1 MDKFSKQTVLN
12 CIQNELQLESISED
26 DEMQKTR
33 NWDSMGQVSLLL
45 KLEDEFDIKLPA
57 DQFGNL
63 TSVKKILAYFS
74 EEGILADE

>member
-1 MDKFSKQTVLN
+1 
-12 CIQNELQLESISED
+12 
-26 DEMQKTR
+26 
-33 NWDSMGQVSLLL
+33 MGQVSLLL

>member
-63 TSVKKILAYFS
+63 TSVKKILA
-74 EEGILADE
+74 DE